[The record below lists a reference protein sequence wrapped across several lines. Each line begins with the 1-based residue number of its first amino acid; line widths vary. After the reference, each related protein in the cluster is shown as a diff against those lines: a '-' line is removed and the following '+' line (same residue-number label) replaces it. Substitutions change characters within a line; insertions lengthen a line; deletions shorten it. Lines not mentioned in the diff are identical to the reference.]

1 MRANCKR
8 RVTEEVTLTDTGPLV
23 ALVDKDDKHH
33 ADVTETLKRLPKVPL
48 LTTWPCLTEAMYL
61 LYQSIGYSA
70 QEDLWRY
77 VQQGVLRLY
86 IPSDVDWQR
95 IRELMAIFRDAPM
108 DMADASVVVVAENLE
123 LSRVFT
129 YDRHFFAYRKADGT
143 ALEVVQ

>member
-1 MRANCKR
+1 MA
-8 RVTEEVTLTDTGPLV
+8 TEEVTLTDTGPLV

-33 ADVTETLKRLPKVPL
+33 AEATETLKRLPKVPL

-70 QEDLWRY
+70 QEDLWRL
-77 VQQGVLRLY
+77 VQRGVLRLY
-86 IPSDVDWQR
+86 APSEVDWQR
-95 IRELMAIFRDAPM
+95 TRELMAIFRDAPM

-123 LSRVFT
+123 LRRVFT

-143 ALEVVQ
+143 ALEVIQ